1 MFVCPEISLALA
13 KIRFTMQRVKYS
25 SGPRMAAVPV
35 CTPRAVQVAG
45 PRARP
50 VNWKLH
56 PDLEKAAWPRQIYYR
71 SRA

>member
-1 MFVCPEISLALA
+1 MFVGPEIFLALA
-13 KIRFTMQRVKYS
+13 KFRFAMQRVKYS

-35 CTPRAVQVAG
+35 CAHRAPSKSPG
-45 PRARP
+45 RARRL
-50 VNWKLH
+50 NWKLH